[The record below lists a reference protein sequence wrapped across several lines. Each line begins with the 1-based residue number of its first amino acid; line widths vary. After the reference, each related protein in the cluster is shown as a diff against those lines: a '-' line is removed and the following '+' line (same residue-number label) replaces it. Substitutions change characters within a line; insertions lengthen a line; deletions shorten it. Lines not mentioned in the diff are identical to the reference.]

1 LTSTGSR
8 SDYSSCDAKK
18 SQDSKIATDLDCGD
32 SRADSLNAKLR
43 EGSKNTSSSNDP
55 EEKNTSE
62 DNPNSKLTSTGSRSD
77 YSSCDAK
84 KSQDSKIATDLG
96 CGKASADSNSQG
108 INANFTSEHAS
119 DNGNATIE
127 EQYHDSYSKNSSVSD
142 NRKKRQESKN
152 TSEDDAVSEDANEN
166 GKNIHGSKNASENDS
181 ASKENTSNAIQGEV
195 KDHDKSHF
203 TSPSEELN
211 AYIASPNKNNSTC
224 DNTRRFNN
232 TSTLK
237 SINTVSSKHIT
248 PILSTNYVLTKESV
262 TSLSLFT
269 LSLFLHETKECL
281 INQPNANYR
290 TLVVNNLKKKS
301 FQTAMTTDTNDIT
314 EEIYITVYEIAKYNN
329 SSCISPSFPKIHA
342 TYSTQENTYERPE
355 IPGLHAIDPTKEGLQ
370 KLIAACKFPD
380 KESYCFND
388 DIHTSITD
396 IFSNI
401 KLHQASMLEKVYLED
416 HSAVDQGTPTLHKN
430 LYERYRKFRE
440 RFQKKH
446 PIRIAIAG
454 GLHRTAL
461 ATHLLGNWHI
471 HNAPPKI
478 MESTPSKSI
487 TISSPLNKD
496 IVVHILSPK
505 GMGSGFTNVYLEEVR
520 KISEDVN
527 NRSYNQL
534 KLTKSA
540 QLFDLLVQT
549 SNEIT
554 EKRFIPQ
561 QLYETKEVSKKYYL
575 LQ

>member
-1 LTSTGSR
+1 V
-8 SDYSSCDAKK
+8 
-18 SQDSKIATDLDCGD
+18 I
-32 SRADSLNAKLR
+32 
-43 EGSKNTSSSNDP
+43 
-55 EEKNTSE
+55 
-62 DNPNSKLTSTGSRSD
+62 
-77 YSSCDAK
+77 
-84 KSQDSKIATDLG
+84 
-96 CGKASADSNSQG
+96 
-108 INANFTSEHAS
+108 
-119 DNGNATIE
+119 IE
-127 EQYHDSYSKNSSVSD
+127 
-142 NRKKRQESKN
+142 KKRQESKN
-152 TSEDDAVSEDANEN
+152 TSEDDAVSENANEN

-281 INQPNANYR
+281 INQPDANYR
-290 TLVVNNLKKKS
+290 TLVINNLKKKS
-301 FQTAMTTDTNDIT
+301 FQTAMTIDTNDIT

-496 IVVHILSPK
+496 IVIHILSPK

>member
-84 KSQDSKIATDLG
+84 KSQDSKIATDLD
-96 CGKASADSNSQG
+96 CDKASADSNSQG
-108 INANFTSEHAS
+108 N
-119 DNGNATIE
+119 
-127 EQYHDSYSKNSSVSD
+127 
-142 NRKKRQESKN
+142 
-152 TSEDDAVSEDANEN
+152 
-166 GKNIHGSKNASENDS
+166 
-181 ASKENTSNAIQGEV
+181 
-195 KDHDKSHF
+195 KSHF

-211 AYIASPNKNNSTC
+211 AYIASPNKNNSSC

-237 SINTVSSKHIT
+237 SVNTVSSKHIT

-290 TLVVNNLKKKS
+290 TLVINNLKKKS
-301 FQTAMTTDTNDIT
+301 FQTAMTIDTNDIT

-380 KESYCFND
+380 KEPYCFND
-388 DIHTSITD
+388 DIHTSVTD

-401 KLHQASMLEKVYLED
+401 KLHQKSMLEKVYLED
-416 HSAVDQGTPTLHKN
+416 HSAIDQGTPTLHKN

-487 TISSPLNKD
+487 TILSPLNKD

-505 GMGSGFTNVYLEEVR
+505 GNGSGFTNVYLEEVR

>member
-1 LTSTGSR
+1 MTSTGSR

-18 SQDSKIATDLDCGD
+18 SQDSKIATDLDCG
-32 SRADSLNAKLR
+32 
-43 EGSKNTSSSNDP
+43 
-55 EEKNTSE
+55 
-62 DNPNSKLTSTGSRSD
+62 
-77 YSSCDAK
+77 
-84 KSQDSKIATDLG
+84 
-96 CGKASADSNSQG
+96 KASADSNSQG
-108 INANFTSEHAS
+108 KNANSTSEHAS

-127 EQYHDSYSKNSSVSD
+127 EQDHDSYSKNSSVSD

-195 KDHDKSHF
+195 KDHDKSDF

-290 TLVVNNLKKKS
+290 TLVINNLKKKS
-301 FQTAMTTDTNDIT
+301 FQTAMTIDTNDIT
-314 EEIYITVYEIAKYNN
+314 EEIYITVYEIVKYNN

-380 KESYCFND
+380 KEPYCFND

-487 TISSPLNKD
+487 TILSPLNKD

-561 QLYETKEVSKKYYL
+561 KLYETKEVSKKYYL